1 MTGAAAESG
10 VVGIRGSGTRRTDR
24 ADRAVTWWAF
34 VARLG
39 IALAVLIPLGVLD
52 ALAVGGTRRPSL
64 AAVVALTVVLAALVW
79 SVSGPI
85 ERWAYHRVH
94 GAEADTYLTMH
105 QLLTRMSTTL
115 DIDEVVGRLAE
126 TVVQTT
132 RSTRAEVSVAL
143 DGGQAWTRVWPE
155 RADPE
160 ATNHVS
166 RQIRHL
172 GEHVGDLRLD
182 GASGATADRAL
193 DGIAAPA
200 GLALSTVRLTHALR
214 RRRDQLD
221 RRTVE
226 LRRSRER
233 LLEVDAEQR
242 RRLRAEIDAR
252 VRSHLRAAA
261 AAADPERAAD
271 ELSTAL
277 DALRRLARGVFPPRL
292 PDDGV
297 LVSLQ
302 DWSAERGLTLEADGS
317 DEMLRADPEAA
328 RCFYFCAVAAVD
340 AAPEGAPAALSIELT
355 EDAAAL
361 VLRVVSDDSPR
372 GTPMQIGGDRAAAF
386 DGTFVAGSVDGTLT
400 ITCRIPLVSENEPA
414 ETPENGR
421 R

>member
-1 MTGAAAESG
+1 MTGATAEPGLMSIRG
-10 VVGIRGSGTRRTDR
+10 PGIRRTRR
-24 ADRAVTWWAF
+24 ADRAVGWWAA
-34 VARLG
+34 VARLCV
-39 IALAVLIPLGVLD
+39 ALTVLIPLGVLD
-52 ALAVGGTRRPSL
+52 AVAVNGGRRPSL
-64 AAVVALTVVLAALVW
+64 AAVVALTVVVAALVW
-79 SVSGPI
+79 SLSGPI
-85 ERWAYHRVH
+85 ERWAYRRVH
-94 GAEADTYLTMH
+94 GTEADTYLAMH

-115 DIDEVVGRLAE
+115 EIDEVVGRLAE

-143 DGGQAWTRVWPE
+143 GGGQAWTRVWPE
-155 RADPE
+155 RAPPE
-160 ATNHVS
+160 ATSHVS

-182 GASGATADRAL
+182 GAGATPERAL
-193 DGIAAPA
+193 DGIVAPA
-200 GLALSTVRLTHALR
+200 GLALSTVRLTYALR

-221 RRTVE
+221 SRTVE
-226 LRRSRER
+226 LRGSRER

-242 RRLRAEIDAR
+242 RRLSTEIDVR

-261 AAADPERAAD
+261 AAADPEGAAD

-297 LVSLQ
+297 LVSIQ

-317 DEMLRADPEAA
+317 DEVMRADPEAA

-355 EDAAAL
+355 ADAAAL
-361 VLRVVSDDSPR
+361 VLSVVSDDPPR
-372 GTPMQIGGDRAAAF
+372 HTAMQIGADRAEAF
-386 DGTFVAGSVDGTLT
+386 DGTFIADSVNGTLT
-400 ITCRIPLVSENEPA
+400 ITCRIPLVSQNEPA
-414 ETPENGR
+414 ETPENGWR
-421 R
+421 